1 MPQFAADLK
10 KNGKG
15 IIFVGN
21 NYILGLIGNKDLDG
35 FVTEM
40 EAICKEASKKP
51 VKVNKKADVKF
62 DFKIKGQKPVVT
74 KDIIQ
79 FNITGSDFNT
89 VSEKLE
95 ALMTKNNVTE
105 MEWLIFMFLLIKI

>member
-10 KNGKG
+10 KSGKG
-15 IIFVGN
+15 IIFVGA

-40 EAICKEASKKP
+40 ETICKEASKKP

-95 ALMTKNNVTE
+95 ALMAKNNVTE
-105 MEWLIFMFLLIKI
+105 MD